1 MKTWIATTAAVLM
14 TSNIALADNCQP
26 GYDSVEDAIIA
37 TLNEANPNS
46 ISSDAMVL
54 GEVYEL
60 NDRYYA
66 THDSLSDGRNG
77 GKVTVRHPVGAETAA
92 LFRTSGELRSD
103 LDNQRVNHSDRRAA
117 QQHDVAYYVADASG
131 QLFVAEPG
139 DSRYD
144 QVTTEK
150 GDARVAT
157 NVDEIA
163 IVAAMIADDC

>member
-14 TSNIALADNCQP
+14 TSNIALADTCQP

-37 TLNEANPNS
+37 TLNEANPSS
-46 ISSDAMVL
+46 IRSDAMVI

-60 NDRYYA
+60 NDRYFA
-66 THDSLSDGRNG
+66 SHDSLAGGRNG
-77 GKVTVRHPVGAETAA
+77 GKVTVRHPAGAETAA

-117 QQHDVAYYVADASG
+117 SQHDVAYYVADASG

-144 QVTTEK
+144 QVATER
-150 GDARVAT
+150 GEARVAT